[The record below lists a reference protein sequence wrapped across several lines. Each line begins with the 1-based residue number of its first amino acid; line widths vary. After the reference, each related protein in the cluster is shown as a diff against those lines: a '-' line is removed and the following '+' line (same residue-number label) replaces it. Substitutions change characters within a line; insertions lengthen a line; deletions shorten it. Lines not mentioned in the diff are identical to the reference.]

1 MFSFILQK
9 WVRKMYGKKFSY
21 SLVFSRVNVR
31 SAKSGSLV
39 KFLGYWQCHGCLCLA
54 LLLFWQNCVGPLM
67 NILKEHIVVMEKD
80 HLISHQSELTAFFM
94 TALDFRTEHAQV
106 ACLGQQTG
114 ASTSHANSI
123 SYFLGIKYSVL
134 KLFKGVENIMVRYL
148 AWNREN

>member
-1 MFSFILQK
+1 
-9 WVRKMYGKKFSY
+9 
-21 SLVFSRVNVR
+21 
-31 SAKSGSLV
+31 
-39 KFLGYWQCHGCLCLA
+39 
-54 LLLFWQNCVGPLM
+54 
-67 NILKEHIVVMEKD
+67 MEKD

-148 AWNREN
+148 A